1 MDDALDLRSITA
13 SLRGSDVVQVFVH
26 SALSVPNRV
35 ALSRLV
41 PGLRKRP
48 ERALLLAGPRDV
60 VCVNDPVDGAFFDF
74 VRDMGMGPAPG
85 NVVVAYRRDVAG
97 DALSLP
103 ERVLRDPVV
112 IDAIAARI
120 GGSGRPRLHPHLAS
134 PTEFEL
140 AARLGSALGRHV
152 EVLGGNPDIVHRAYH
167 KHVVREKAL
176 ELGVPVAPGEV
187 VELPVRDAGRPAE
200 LEPLQAAVERQ
211 VRRTGRAII
220 RGACGS
226 AGSST
231 FIVRNR
237 PSSIRS
243 ALAAVAERDDNRVYL
258 VDAMLEVMAS
268 PNIQVFIEPDRGGL
282 SCVSVADQRLDASL
296 VYRGNVHPSSAEML
310 PQMVEAAMAM
320 GEWLRSEGLTGLC
333 GFDFIEYCSA
343 ETGRREFLLTEANPR
358 INAVTYPKVLMEH
371 FGQGGASRAPAPRAF
386 LSAKMGTTARSFSEL
401 RRRYDHLFFDPAL
414 GRGLFPYYVGH
425 LEAGYF
431 AAAFLGRSRRQV
443 ERMHGEFEALLA
455 SERRG
460 SDRSSSGES

>member
-1 MDDALDLRSITA
+1 MDEEPDLRSITA
-13 SLRGSDVVQVFVH
+13 SLRGPDVVQVLVH

-48 ERALLLAGPRDV
+48 ERALLLAAPRDV
-60 VCVNDPVDGAFFDF
+60 VCVNDPVDEAFFHF
-74 VRDMGMGPAPG
+74 VRDMGMGPDPG
-85 NVVVAYRRDVAG
+85 NIVVASRPEAAG
-97 DALSLP
+97 DAMSLP
-103 ERVLRDPVV
+103 ERLLRDPAA

-120 GGSGRPRLHPHLAS
+120 GGSDRVRLHPHLAS

-140 AARLGSALGRHV
+140 AARLASVMGRDV
-152 EVLGGNPDIVHRAYH
+152 EVLGGNPGIVHRAYH
-167 KHVVREKAL
+167 KHVVREKAR

-187 VELPVRDAGRPAE
+187 VELPARDDGKLAGLA
-200 LEPLQAAVERQ
+200 PLQGAVERQ
-211 VRRTGRAII
+211 VRRTGKAII

-226 AGSST
+226 SGSST
-231 FIVRNR
+231 FIAHNR

-243 ALAAVAERDDNRVYL
+243 ALAAVAERDDNRIYV
-258 VDAMLEVMAS
+258 VDAMLDALAS
-268 PNIQVFIEPDRGGL
+268 PNVQVFIEPGGGTVF
-282 SCVSVADQRLDASL
+282 CVSVADQRLDASL
-296 VYRGNVHPSSAEML
+296 VYHGNIYPSSAEML

-320 GEWLRSEGLTGLC
+320 GQWLRSEGFTGLC

-343 ETGRREFLLTEANPR
+343 ERGRREFLLTEANPR

-371 FGQGGASRAPAPRAF
+371 FGEGGGSRAIAPRAF

-401 RRRYDHLFFDPAL
+401 RRRYEHLLFDPAL

-431 AAAFLGRSRRQV
+431 AAAFLGQSRREV

-460 SDRSSSGES
+460 SDRS